1 MKYLDQLLGK
11 NEQILFRTRQ
21 HFFVVFSGILR
32 EILILIVV
40 GVGFYAVEK
49 WSPSQAPL
57 FYILLSLVAVVTLA
71 LMIADILRWR
81 YEEFLI
87 TNHRVIQCSGIF
99 NKKVLDSSLNKINDV
114 ALQHNWLGRMFNY
127 GTLDILTASEEAV
140 NRIEKISRP
149 IEFKQMLLEAK
160 ARSEQLVEMPS
171 VQRSATELLQELAD
185 LRAKNLVSDSEYE
198 EKRKEILKRM

>member
-185 LRAKNLVSDSEYE
+185 LRAKDLVSDSEYE